1 MQILDV
7 RLNCRGVCMFIKL
20 RDVRIEKGISIR
32 ELEQKSGV
40 DRSTISRI
48 ENEQAIP
55 SVLTLCKLAYAL
67 NVTLDDLVEYTE
79 YCEKEKGE

>member
-1 MQILDV
+1 
-7 RLNCRGVCMFIKL
+7 MFIKL

-67 NVTLDDLVEYTE
+67 NVTLDDLVEYTD

>member
-1 MQILDV
+1 MQILWIQ
-7 RLNCRGVCMFIKL
+7 LNCRGVCMFIKL

-32 ELEQKSGV
+32 KLEQKSGV

-67 NVTLDDLVEYTE
+67 NVTLNDLVEYTE
-79 YCEKEKGE
+79 ECEKEKGE